1 MKLQG
6 HISGID
12 QWTADGNVRYQGVFF
27 HLSFSSENSK
37 PQVGISVKHYIPM
50 SKMFSS
56 NKH

>member
-12 QWTADGNVRYQGVFF
+12 QWTADGKVRYQGVFF

-50 SKMFSS
+50 SKMFS
-56 NKH
+56 